1 MSDLL
6 KASRPELLKLIYDL
20 IDENQSLKTQIAQL
34 KAKLSEKP
42 PPGEK
47 PKLPSFI
54 KPNKNTKKKKERRKR
69 AQGYA
74 RMKDAPTKQVFHA
87 YDVCP
92 ECGGVLGKPAVSHT
106 RQIIDIELKPVM
118 ITEHVI
124 CKRFCSAC
132 RKRVTPKVSF
142 AHLALGKQRIG
153 INLVSLIITM
163 RERMRLPVRVI
174 KLYLKTFH
182 QLNLSEGE
190 IIELLH
196 TTAHCGKPAYDMIKQ
211 AVLSANSVC
220 ADETGNR
227 EDGINGYLWNFTT
240 NTHQYLLYRKS
251 RGSKVVTEFM
261 GNEGEDFNGVLVT
274 DFYSAYN
281 VHSGFHQ
288 RCWTHL
294 LRDIHELKE
303 NIPKDRRL
311 KNWAK
316 KIHILYKEA
325 VDWSGPDPQLPLG
338 IQAKMRID
346 KEQYYRQKLK
356 SLCDHWLLTAE
367 PMAPLCGRII
377 KFLPELFTFVRFSGV
392 PSTNN
397 LAERTL
403 RHSVV
408 QRKIFGGTR
417 SAKGS
422 ETKAI
427 LGSLFGTWNLQEL
440 NPFIQCK
447 QLLLSSAS
455 CQQV

>member
-6 KASRPELLKLIYDL
+6 KAPRAELLKLIYDL
-20 IDENQSLKTQIAQL
+20 VDENQSLKAQIAEL
-34 KAKLSEKP
+34 NAKLSEKSP
-42 PPGEK
+42 TREK
-47 PKLPSFI
+47 PPIPSFV
-54 KPNKNTKKKKERRKR
+54 KPNRNKKKKTLRRQR
-69 AQGYA
+69 TQGYA
-74 RMKDAPTKQVFHA
+74 RMKDKPTQQVFHA

-92 ECGGVLGKPAVSHT
+92 DCGGTLGKPAVSYT
-106 RQIIDIELKPVM
+106 RQIIDVELKPVT

-124 CKRFCSAC
+124 CKRFCFTC
-132 RKRVTPKVSF
+132 RKRVAPRVSF
-142 AHLALGKQRIG
+142 SHLATGKQRIG
-153 INLVSLIITM
+153 ISLVSLITTM

-182 QLNLSEGE
+182 QLTLSEGE

-196 TTAHCGKPAYDMIKQ
+196 VTAQYGKPTYDTIKQ
-211 AVLSANSVC
+211 TVLSAESIC
-220 ADETGNR
+220 ADETGGR

-261 GNEGEDFNGVLVT
+261 GEEGENFNGVLVT
-274 DFYSAYN
+274 DFYAAYN

-294 LRDIHELKE
+294 LRDIHELTD
-303 NIPKDRRL
+303 NIPKNRKL
-311 KNWAK
+311 KRWVQ
-316 KIHILYKEA
+316 KIHTLYREA
-325 VDWSGPDPQLPLG
+325 VDWSGPDLRLPLG
-338 IQAKMRID
+338 LQAQTRIRQ
-346 KEQYYRQKLK
+346 EQYFRQKLK
-356 SLCDHWLLTAE
+356 AICDPWLLTAE
-367 PMAPLCGRII
+367 PMAPLCGRVI
-377 KFLPELFTFVRFSGV
+377 KFLPELFTFIRFQGV

-417 SAKGS
+417 SRKGS
-422 ETKAI
+422 ETKTI
-427 LGSLFGTWNLQEL
+427 LGSLFGTWNLQGL

-447 QLLLSSAS
+447 QLLLSSLS
-455 CQQV
+455 CQRV